1 MSLTIEL
8 SPLQEQIIRETAAR
22 EGVSVAEI
30 TVRALQEQFP
40 HPNQAA
46 LELFAQWERED
57 ALASEA
63 ERAEDA
69 RIYAEIEK
77 NGIPRVRI

>member
-8 SPLQEQIIRETAAR
+8 SPIQEQIIRETAER
-22 EGVSVAEI
+22 EGVSLAEI
-30 TVRALQEQFP
+30 TVRALQERFP
-40 HPNQAA
+40 HPNQKT

-57 ALASEA
+57 ALASEN

-77 NGIPRVRI
+77 HGIPRLRL